1 MLALLHQ
8 RRREQD
14 PVRQAALEELS
25 RLPPAVWQPE
35 HLEPLGQ
42 VLRDALDA
50 ADLSPASA
58 RHLEALIV
66 LALPHHPQWA
76 ARWLATVVQERGRV
90 SFRDLEHR
98 LSDADVRR
106 IAPALL
112 PVLRGWLARERDA
125 ALLGAARSLGRRVR
139 LLPELLDLLE
149 QTLRESRTA
158 GLPERALD
166 LLKEQAPRRLATLI
180 PSLIAADRSWG
191 ARPPVYLYL
200 HRRRQDLLGPF
211 LGREI
216 VTGRFSTGRTRFLLP
231 LRGGFFRWTPTQ
243 QRRFGDTL
251 REVIEDTQRDSPA
264 VFAAV
269 DALAALPAVPPTTLE
284 ALAGPRSRHPAA
296 RDTAL
301 RALARRETGDGLPAL
316 LDAVRPAPPPGAPP
330 DAAEAQAIA
339 DRAKVATY
347 ALRRSL
353 LQMPPAPALAIVREI
368 DTSHLTVAKEVARL
382 LGDLRS
388 EEAFHE
394 LLDWER
400 RDDLHRDVRVA
411 VVHAFWGHPDREETW
426 AALQRAAASPEPAVA
441 SAAARMPADRLP
453 PPARRRL
460 LDLLATLLRHPHP
473 AVRLQV
479 LQRCATL
486 PVRDDARV
494 LLPPLQAV
502 LRSAQPDLTAAAAS
516 AIFGT
521 YAVSEPALAGEAI
534 AGLRADRRAQRQAL
548 EALLH
553 DVQRSPRRLR
563 PAARAALDALAGD
576 PLSGTHQARLAVS
589 AFRGEDLAAT
599 LSTLAAREALFA
611 DALVTAGSAIERGD
625 AGQEETTLVALE
637 RALAGSADAGLRRLA
652 LSALIAQSRPP
663 LGWDEARLSRLREY
677 RADPAPLVAGAA
689 TLTLPETELE
699 P

>member
-1 MLALLHQ
+1 M
-8 RRREQD
+8 
-14 PVRQAALEELS
+14 
-25 RLPPAVWQPE
+25 
-35 HLEPLGQ
+35 
-42 VLRDALDA
+42 
-50 ADLSPASA
+50 
-58 RHLEALIV
+58 
-66 LALPHHPQWA
+66 LALPHHPEWA

-90 SFRDLEHR
+90 SFRDLEDR

-112 PVLRGWLARERDA
+112 PVLRGWLARERDV

-149 QTLRESRTA
+149 QTVRESRTA
-158 GLPERALD
+158 GLPEQALA

-180 PSLIAADRSWG
+180 PSLIARG
-191 ARPPVYLYL
+191 PLLGRPAPRLPL
-200 HRRRQDLLGPF
+200 PPPQAPGPAGPF

-216 VTGRFSTGRTRFLLP
+216 VTGRFSTGRTRFVLP
-231 LRGGFFRWTPTQ
+231 FREGFFRWTPTQ

-264 VFAAV
+264 VFSAV

-284 ALAGPRSRHPAA
+284 TIAGPRSRHPAA

-301 RALARRETGDGLPAL
+301 RALARRETGDGIPAL
-316 LDAVRPAPPPGAPP
+316 LDAVRPAPAGASPPVAPP

-394 LLDWER
+394 LLEWER

-460 LDLLATLLRHPHP
+460 LDLLAALLLHPHP
-473 AVRLQV
+473 AVRLLV

-502 LRSAQPDLTAAAAS
+502 LRSAQPDLTGAAAS

-625 AGQEETTLVALE
+625 AGQEETTLLALE
-637 RALAGSADAGLRRLA
+637 TSLAGSADAGLRRLA

-689 TLTLPETELE
+689 TFTLPEAELE